1 MRLTIVRGFAR
12 WLQASDPATEV
23 PPPGWLPPRRRTTPY
38 LYSADDIAALLAV
51 ARRVRWPLSAASY
64 ETLIALLAVTGM
76 RAGEAI
82 RLDRSDLSPGE
93 GLLTIKDSKSGKS
106 RQLLLHP
113 STVSALGC
121 YLRRR
126 RELSPVPGEPALF
139 VHPAGN
145 RLNYPAVQY
154 TFRVLLGRAGIR
166 PRPERCRPT
175 IHGLRHSFAVS
186 TLIRWYREGA
196 DVQARL
202 PQLSTRLGHADPKW
216 TYWYLPASPELL
228 ALAARRLEAPPGTRP

>member
-1 MRLTIVRGFAR
+1 MRV
-12 WLQASDPATEV
+12 
-23 PPPGWLPPRRRTTPY
+23 
-38 LYSADDIAALLAV
+38 
-51 ARRVRWPLSAASY
+51 
-64 ETLIALLAVTGM
+64 
-76 RAGEAI
+76 GEAL

-93 GLLTIKDSKSGKS
+93 GLLTIRDSKFGKS

-126 RELSPVPGEPALF
+126 GELSPVPGEPALL

-145 RLNYPAVQY
+145 RLNYPAVPY
-154 TFRVLLGRAGIR
+154 TFRVLLGRAGIQ
-166 PRPERCRPT
+166 PRSERCRPA
-175 IHGLRHSFAVS
+175 IYGLRHSFAVS

-202 PQLSTRLGHADPKW
+202 PQLSTWLGHADPKW
-216 TYWYLPASPELL
+216 TYWYYSDSRVIPIPAPLPA
-228 ALAARRLEAPPGTRP
+228 

>member
-1 MRLTIVRGFAR
+1 MRV
-12 WLQASDPATEV
+12 
-23 PPPGWLPPRRRTTPY
+23 
-38 LYSADDIAALLAV
+38 
-51 ARRVRWPLSAASY
+51 
-64 ETLIALLAVTGM
+64 
-76 RAGEAI
+76 GEAL
-82 RLDRSDLSPGE
+82 RLDRSDLSLDE
-93 GLLTIKDSKSGKS
+93 GLLTISDSKSGAS

-126 RELSPVPGEPALF
+126 EELSPVPGEPALF

-154 TFRVLLGRAGIR
+154 MFRVLLGRAGIR
-166 PRPERCRPT
+166 SRPERCRPT
-175 IHGLRHSFAVS
+175 IHGLRHSFAVN

-202 PQLSTRLGHADPKW
+202 PQLSTWLGHADPKW
-216 TYWYLPASPELL
+216 TYWYYSDSRVIPTS
-228 ALAARRLEAPPGTRP
+228 APSRA

>member
-23 PPPGWLPPRRRTTPY
+23 PPLGWLPPRRRTTPY
-38 LYSADDIAALLAV
+38 LYSADDIAALLAL

-76 RAGEAI
+76 RVGEAL

-93 GLLTIKDSKSGKS
+93 GLLTIKDSKFGKS

-126 RELSPVPGEPALF
+126 GELSPAPGEPALF

-154 TFRVLLGRAGIR
+154 TFRVLLDRAGIG

-202 PQLSTRLGHADPKW
+202 PQPSTWLGHADPKW
-216 TYWYLPASPELL
+216 TYWYYSDSRVIPTPAPSH
-228 ALAARRLEAPPGTRP
+228 A